1 MVVGLALLALRIG
14 LTPISDNSALIHIR
28 TGIDL
33 WRGNGVPRTDPYS
46 FTAGGQPWIV
56 QSWLA
61 SATYGLAHKAGGFG
75 WVAAVNGLL
84 TGLLGLL
91 MVRLARTGRPLRTLA
106 AGVVVLGIGFAF
118 WAPRPLLF
126 GLLGLVL
133 TVTVVERRALGAWLV
148 PVVWCWVN
156 THGSFPL
163 GVVWI
168 VAVGTGGVIEGRSLR
183 AATAEL
189 RYLAWF
195 AAGLAAAAVNP
206 LGPRILSFAATVGE
220 KREIFERVA
229 EWQSPDF
236 QRPGGLLAL
245 VALTIAL
252 VVVMRGRARWAD
264 VVPLSAFLGAG
275 LLASRNLPMLAV
287 VVAPVLG
294 RCLRAA
300 EPHIDP
306 PERAPVHAA
315 LAVVVVVVAAA
326 FVVGAARGPGLDLDD
341 YPVAAVRRLEAA
353 GRFDPPHRAAVPDRV
368 GALVILRQGRQR
380 AAFVDDRVDMYPL
393 AVSRDYLTLLDGRP
407 GALRVLD
414 RYRVDTVLWER
425 DEPLVPLLRA
435 SGGWTETAM
444 DGDYVVLERAA

>member
-14 LTPISDNSALIHIR
+14 LVPVSDNSALIHIR

-33 WRGNGVPRTDPYS
+33 WQGSGIPRSDPYS
-46 FTAGGQPWIV
+46 FTAAGQPWVV

-61 SATYGLAHKAGGFG
+61 SAVYGLAHRAGGFG
-75 WVAAVNGLL
+75 WVAATNGLL

-91 MVRLARTGRPLRTLA
+91 MVRLARTGRPLRTLT

-133 TVTVVERRALGAWLV
+133 TVTVVERRTAGAWLV
-148 PVVWCWVN
+148 PVVWCWAN

-168 VAVGTGGVIEGRSLR
+168 LAVSGGVALDGRSLR
-183 AATAEL
+183 AATAEF

-195 AAGLAAAAVNP
+195 GAGLAAAAVNP

-220 KREIFERVA
+220 KREIFERVV

-236 QRPGGLLAL
+236 QRPGGTIAL
-245 VALTIAL
+245 VALTVML
-252 VVVMRGRARWAD
+252 MVVMRGRPRGAD
-264 VVPLSAFLGAG
+264 VVPLAAFLGAA

-287 VVAPVLG
+287 VVAPILG
-294 RCLRAA
+294 RCLRVA
-300 EPHIDP
+300 EPHVDP
-306 PERAPVHAA
+306 PERAPIHAA
-315 LAVVVVVVAAA
+315 LAGVVAVVAMA
-326 FVVGAARGPGLDLDD
+326 FVVQAARGPGLDLDD

-353 GRFDPPHRAAVPDRV
+353 GRFDPPHRTATPDRV

-380 AAFVDDRVDMYPL
+380 AAFVDDRVDMFPL

-407 GALRVLD
+407 GALQVLD
-414 RYRVDTVLWER
+414 RYGVDTVLWER
-425 DEPLVPLLRA
+425 TEPLVPLLQAR
-435 SGGWTETAM
+435 GGWRETVV
-444 DGDYVVLERAA
+444 DGDYVVLERSV